1 MLAKFRHHY
10 PQGSIVSELLDLDR
24 GLYLVKVSVR
34 VSGELLATGLAA
46 AERVELAEDR
56 ARERAI
62 AALALDTVDTVA
74 VAAQSTKTDTETDYK
89 PTNPERSVVPS
100 EPANK
105 RAETAAD
112 YPVEE
117 PAVTQQLSDTTTGID
132 NFQQADSSEL
142 QSDLPAPA
150 IAETP
155 VTNGSLFEG
164 TYESQSPISALD
176 LEPPREDLTTDIEP
190 GLPEEQ
196 PIEVN
201 FEDIKHQTDIHIK
214 RLGWTR
220 EDGVNFLKSRYGK
233 RSRLH
238 LKDEEL
244 LEFLH
249 YLESQPTP
257 K

>member
-10 PQGSIVSELLDLDR
+10 PQGSIVSELLDLER

-34 VSGELLATGLAA
+34 VSGETLATGLAA

-62 AALALDTVDTVA
+62 AALALDAVDTLA
-74 VAAQSTKTDTETDYK
+74 VAAKSDAETNSK
-89 PTNPERSVVPS
+89 LSNPNRPIVLNEPTNE
-100 EPANK
+100 

-117 PAVTQQLSDTTTGID
+117 PSVTQQPSDTTTGID

-164 TYESQSPISALD
+164 TYESQSPSTLD
-176 LEPPREDLTTDIEP
+176 LEPLQEDLTTDIEP
-190 GLPEEQ
+190 SLPEEQ

-249 YLESQPTP
+249 YLENQPTP